1 MKIKKPAS
9 RTPDFQRG
17 QVWRM
22 GEDRVQIQLV
32 GKWLVHYRQYK
43 GPTKRLPTCF
53 TAKSDLE
60 KLLSAHKAVLVQE
73 KVPTDKVV
81 RARPA
86 RRGHNLRSSG
96 LAGARRRSAR
106 AAGRRCSRG

>member
-1 MKIKKPAS
+1 MTTKKPAS

-43 GPTKRLPTCF
+43 GLTKKLPTCF
-53 TAKSDLE
+53 TAKTDLE

-73 KVPTDKVV
+73 KVPTGKVL
-81 RARPA
+81 RARSV

-96 LAGARRRSAR
+96 PAGAPKRSPR